1 LGLGRWFASPFI
13 GYAALYLFQLL
24 AYTEKG
30 RFKVMIAFREDG
42 VGSERVGLSQAFF
55 DTFHRNT
62 GVFCIRLIN

>member
-1 LGLGRWFASPFI
+1 
-13 GYAALYLFQLL
+13 
-24 AYTEKG
+24 
-30 RFKVMIAFREDG
+30 MIAFREDG